1 MGSVHKERGAFC
13 LSPPIADWLNCAL
26 SANLTA
32 MERQVDSAA
41 AKLTRGADTIVDSD
55 LRHQM
60 ERAWASLIDQADAI
74 ADDLAL
80 TLLEKGREW
89 YDKAGLDLRAEVRAS
104 TREHIRRGIATMAGR
119 AGPGEKA
126 IDIWRE
132 TGRRRAR
139 QGVPMELVLNAY
151 SLGTR
156 VLWEALLA
164 QRTNKV
170 LDIDDHVLLLAGQSI
185 WTALDVQNA
194 ILVESYRRESARVQR
209 RDLQRQ
215 QSFLDGLVEGR
226 GADPGFASEAR
237 DTLGISADEPVACVV
252 AHFDGSL
259 DEPLKAPE
267 DRLERAGVV
276 SYWHVRGGAYFGL
289 VPTSDLS
296 LTDLV
301 RLLEPSVSGRVGV
314 SPSGEGIA
322 GFATAYLLAGRVAE
336 TVPRG
341 TQQMVS
347 VTDRLPEVLLGGSP
361 EVTALLVTET
371 LGGLLAQ
378 PPQQTDLLLRTL
390 AALVTHDGSPTH
402 AAEQLFCHR
411 NTVIYRMKQIE
422 SLTGRSLQDPR
433 DKLLLSLGLMAC
445 RPR

>member
-1 MGSVHKERGAFC
+1 MEPTPTH
-13 LSPPIADWLNCAL
+13 PPLELAHGPGPVADD
-26 SANLTA
+26 
-32 MERQVDSAA
+32 E
-41 AKLTRGADTIVDSD
+41 
-55 LRHQM
+55 LRRQM
-60 ERAWASLIDQADAI
+60 ERAWASLIDQAEAI

-80 TLLEKGREW
+80 TLLEKGHEW
-89 YDKAGLDLRAEVRAS
+89 YDKAGPDLRADVRSS
-104 TREHIRRGIATMAGR
+104 TREHIRRGVLTMAGR
-119 AGPGEKA
+119 AEPDEKA

-164 QRTNKV
+164 QRSNPD
-170 LDIDDHVLLLAGQSI
+170 LDIDDHVLLMAGHSI
-185 WTALDVQNA
+185 WAALDVQNA
-194 ILVESYRRESARVQR
+194 ILVESYRRETARVQR

-226 GADPGFASEAR
+226 GADPGFASGAR
-237 DTLGISADEPVACVV
+237 ETLGISADEPLACVV

-259 DEPLKAPE
+259 DEPLKAP
-267 DRLERAGVV
+267 DDHLERAGVV

-289 VPTSDLS
+289 VPITELTLPGLVS
-296 LTDLV
+296 LLAPTV
-301 RLLEPSVSGRVGV
+301 AGRVGIA
-314 SPSGEGIA
+314 PSTEGLA

-336 TVPRG
+336 TLPRG

-361 EVTALLVTET
+361 EVTALLVAET
-371 LGGLLAQ
+371 LGAVFGQ
-378 PPQQTDLLLRTL
+378 PPQQSALLLETL
-390 AALVTHDGSPTH
+390 AALLDHDGSPTH

-422 SLTGRSLQDPR
+422 ALTGRSLSDPR
-433 DKLLLSLGLMAC
+433 DKLLLSLGLMATGL
-445 RPR
+445 PAG